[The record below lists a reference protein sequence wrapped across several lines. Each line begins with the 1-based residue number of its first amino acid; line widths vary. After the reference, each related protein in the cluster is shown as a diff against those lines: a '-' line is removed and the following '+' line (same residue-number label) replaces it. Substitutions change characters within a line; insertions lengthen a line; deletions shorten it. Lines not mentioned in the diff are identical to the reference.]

1 MIAILLL
8 SPNQDGADLATLL
21 TGASHVG
28 RQASWR
34 RPQAYTGLPAERPAP
49 ATADAHGGAPGARDP
64 AQRARSSLLAIQPR
78 VSRCPPSALR
88 GLPRKL
94 PDHSF
99 HGPGRP
105 SPSHLVPRLAG
116 ASRHSARPAARRG
129 RAHLA
134 CPPSGGADMASSG

>member
-64 AQRARSSLLAIQPR
+64 AQRTRSSLLAVRPR
-78 VSRCPPSALR
+78 VSRCPPRALR
-88 GLPRKL
+88 GLPREL

-105 SPSHLVPRLAG
+105 TRGHRTTIRTPHPS
-116 ASRHSARPAARRG
+116 SRGRRG
-129 RAHLA
+129 S
-134 CPPSGGADMASSG
+134 SGGSA